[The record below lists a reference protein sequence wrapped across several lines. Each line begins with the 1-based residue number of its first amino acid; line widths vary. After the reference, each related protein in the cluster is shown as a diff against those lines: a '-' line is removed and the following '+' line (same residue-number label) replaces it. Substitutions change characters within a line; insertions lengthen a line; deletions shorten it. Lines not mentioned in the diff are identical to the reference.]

1 MLDGFIAP
9 SSHARRSIHS
19 LSEHPLV
26 PTFTTPRHCQSRDL
40 ILDVFQSCI
49 SRARSNP
56 TGLLVS
62 AIASFLSPSK
72 KTPAWVPI
80 AIHSWIRFSTC
91 PSRSLPLSI
100 SCFLCLS
107 LAICL
112 CSALFRSVSVDSYRP
127 NSSHPSLWPHV
138 SSFLYS
144 SLSVSNTTIF
154 VPI

>member
-80 AIHSWIRFSTC
+80 AINSWIRFSTC

-107 LAICL
+107 PTIPTISSYL
-112 CSALFRSVSVDSYRP
+112 SLFSSVSPCFCRQLPTYLKPPV
-127 NSSHPSLWPHV
+127 SLA
-138 SSFLYS
+138 SFIHHS
-144 SLSVSNTTIF
+144 
-154 VPI
+154 

>member
-1 MLDGFIAP
+1 MLDGFIAS

-100 SCFLCLS
+100 SCFLCLFPTIPTIPAISSYLSLFSSVSPCFSRQLPTYLKPPVS
-107 LAICL
+107 LA
-112 CSALFRSVSVDSYRP
+112 
-127 NSSHPSLWPHV
+127 
-138 SSFLYS
+138 SFIHHS
-144 SLSVSNTTIF
+144 
-154 VPI
+154 

>member
-100 SCFLCLS
+100 SCFLYLSPTIPTIPTISSYLS
-107 LAICL
+107 LF
-112 CSALFRSVSVDSYRP
+112 SSVSPCFCRQLPTYLKPPV
-127 NSSHPSLWPHV
+127 SLT
-138 SSFLYS
+138 SFIHHS
-144 SLSVSNTTIF
+144 
-154 VPI
+154 